1 MQEDMT
7 SPAPMTRKQLAALAK
22 THGLSRMGMRPS
34 IVEYIQQTWKQRDFM
49 SSMAMYRLRAQVEEN
64 RLGWAW
70 FVIRPILDASIYGA
84 IFGVLQ
90 GTSRPPGYAAYV
102 VTGVFLFN
110 FFTSSF
116 SDGSQSVIGSRILVQ
131 TLAFP
136 RVTLPLSRVLQ
147 DFYATLPPLAVLP
160 FILMLF
166 HYGPRLQ
173 WLLLIPLLALLAL
186 FNAGMAFFAARITVH
201 LRDLAQLIP
210 VISRLLFYTS
220 GVLFNVDAIFA
231 GHQRIITLYN
241 FHPLYQVIK
250 IARGIMLGLD
260 YPMHYWIDFAIS
272 SVVVCIL
279 GLLFFWS
286 AEERY
291 GTE

>member
-1 MQEDMT
+1 
-7 SPAPMTRKQLAALAK
+7 
-22 THGLSRMGMRPS
+22 
-34 IVEYIQQTWKQRDFM
+34 M

-64 RLGWAW
+64 RLGVLW

-110 FFTSSF
+110 YFTNSF

-131 TLAFP
+131 TLSFP

-166 HYGPRLQ
+166 GYYPRIQ
-173 WLLLIPLLALLAL
+173 WLLIIPLLALFSL
-186 FNAGMAFFAARITVH
+186 FNSGMAFIAARVTVH
-201 LRDLAQLIP
+201 LQDLSQLIP

-231 GHQRIITLYN
+231 GHNRIIMLYN
-241 FHPLYQVIK
+241 FHPLYQVIR

-260 YPMHYWIDFAIS
+260 YPAHYWLDFSIA

-279 GLLFFWS
+279 GLIFFWA

-291 GTE
+291 GRE